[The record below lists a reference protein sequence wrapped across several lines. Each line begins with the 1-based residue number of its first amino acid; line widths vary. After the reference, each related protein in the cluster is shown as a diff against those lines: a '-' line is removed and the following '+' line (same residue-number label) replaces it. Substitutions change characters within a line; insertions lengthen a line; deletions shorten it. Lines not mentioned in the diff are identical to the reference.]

1 MLPITGSSNIS
12 PIFRSCSFL
21 ISMAHT
27 PQNCTFKYAG
37 RCKAGM
43 AGRELF
49 PLFVFLWLQI
59 FSPIGRIPYSV
70 IPSHS
75 SLFIFIVVP
84 TTICACL
91 IYLLVLSRAQNR
103 KQHSKGFK
111 WREWSELATYGG
123 KVRVKD
129 INRATALAVM
139 RSHSVSVIYCCGT
152 SYPKT

>member
-1 MLPITGSSNIS
+1 MLPIPGSSNIS
-12 PIFRSCSFL
+12 PIFRSCFFL
-21 ISMAHT
+21 ISMVHT

-37 RCKAGM
+37 RYKAGM

-59 FSPIGRIPYSV
+59 FSPIGRIPCSV

-84 TTICACL
+84 TRICMCL
-91 IYLLVLSRAQNR
+91 IYVLVVLSRTQNR

-111 WREWSELATYGG
+111 WREWSELATYSG

-129 INRATALAVM
+129 INGATALAVM

-152 SYPKT
+152 S